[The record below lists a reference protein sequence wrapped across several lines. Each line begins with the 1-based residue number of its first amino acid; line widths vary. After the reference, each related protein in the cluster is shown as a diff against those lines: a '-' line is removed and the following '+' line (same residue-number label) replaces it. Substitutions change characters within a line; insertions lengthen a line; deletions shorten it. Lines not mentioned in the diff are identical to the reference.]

1 MRYQFLS
8 RTFFDVDVLPV
19 VGNNKGQRRWIVF
32 IVVTVCAQQF
42 RLQQCSGF
50 CEFGVDGVIRV
61 SPGQQNEFWPRE
73 TLCELFI
80 VGG

>member
-8 RTFFDVDVLPV
+8 RSFFDVAVLPV
-19 VGNNKGQRRWIVF
+19 VGKRRWIVF

-42 RLQQCSGF
+42 RLGQCSGF

-61 SPGQQNEFWPRE
+61 SPGQQKEF
-73 TLCELFI
+73 
-80 VGG
+80 